1 MYKPEQRW
9 RDKSYGLS
17 KPSNFLFRINRH
29 PPRSASDTIDVHP
42 RVISNGKADFQL
54 ALELFSERRI
64 PAALELLFRAE
75 RAGYDPAE
83 CAAYRWSCWML
94 SGDFE
99 RAWRESDRIAA
110 LGRPDPNRFWDG
122 RPFRG
127 KRVLIRCLHGYG
139 DAIQFIRYA
148 RLVKRE
154 ASRVIVQTHPE
165 LVSLM
170 RGIPYLDRV
179 ITWPDDSAEELDWEQ
194 QIEVMELPRA
204 FRTTLRTVPSEVPYL
219 HIPAATT
226 KRSRISS
233 ISGKRPRIGLQ
244 WGASEWN
251 PARSIP
257 LSALSKVLRLSNFDF
272 YSFQRGPVRA
282 ELNGI
287 GRRFRIRDIGGN
299 SPEISRTAATLADID
314 LLISVDTMLA
324 HLAGAL
330 AIPVWVLL
338 PYEADW
344 RWMLG
349 RQDTPWY
356 PTMRLF
362 RQPAKGDWKTPVLEI
377 ATELL
382 DLFNDAGSVLQN
394 SQSAMGARANI
405 GRRPAA

>member
-1 MYKPEQRW
+1 M
-9 RDKSYGLS
+9 
-17 KPSNFLFRINRH
+17 
-29 PPRSASDTIDVHP
+29 
-42 RVISNGKADFQL
+42 
-54 ALELFSERRI
+54 
-64 PAALELLFRAE
+64 ELLFRAE

-122 RPFRG
+122 RSFRG

-170 RGIPYLDRV
+170 RGIPYLDSV
-179 ITWPDDSAEELDWEQ
+179 ITWPDDRAGEHDWEQ

-204 FRTTLRTVPSEVPYL
+204 FRTTLQSVPSEVPYL
-219 HIPAATT
+219 HIPAAIT
-226 KRSRISS
+226 KGSRISS

-251 PARSIP
+251 PARSVP
-257 LSALSKVLRLSNFDF
+257 LLKMSEILRLSDFDF
-272 YSFQRGPVRA
+272 CSFQRGPARA
-282 ELNGI
+282 GLNGI
-287 GRRFRIRDIGGN
+287 GRKFRIRDISGN
-299 SPEISRTAATLADID
+299 SPEIARTAATLADID

-324 HLAGAL
+324 HLGGAL

-338 PYEADW
+338 PFEADW

-362 RQPAKGDWKTPVLEI
+362 RQPANGDWETPIRQI
-377 ATELL
+377 ANELPR
-382 DLFNDAGSVLQN
+382 FF
-394 SQSAMGARANI
+394 GAARPMQGGQEDIGAWANI
-405 GRRPAA
+405 GRQPAA